1 MMKKSELFYLKKWNC
16 YKITR
21 NFIFCRLD
29 EGRASEGQVIA
40 GSPPQVILVEMIHG
54 NILIF
59 FIVFDGQTLNTELLD
74 YVDMD

>member
-1 MMKKSELFYLKKWNC
+1 M
-16 YKITR
+16 
-21 NFIFCRLD
+21 
-29 EGRASEGQVIA
+29 IA